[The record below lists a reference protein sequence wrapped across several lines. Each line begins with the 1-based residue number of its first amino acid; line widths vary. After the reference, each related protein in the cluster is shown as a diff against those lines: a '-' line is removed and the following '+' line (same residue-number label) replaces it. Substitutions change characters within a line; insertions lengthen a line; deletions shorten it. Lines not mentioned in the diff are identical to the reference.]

1 MFSFG
6 YSFFLS
12 GPIIGYTSL
21 SYFYIFSIVFY
32 MIHYF
37 DTIAKHPFLVA
48 LQMQSSEGKHGI
60 EILVEPDEGHPVEQ
74 EGNAAQP
81 RGQSVDAVDEVDGI
95 DDENRNENGER
106 DANPRRHG
114 MDEQHSVKVGQFHSA
129 SHQHDAAD
137 YLDKELG
144 TVAHTDKVI
153 GNADKVQHDDGAE
166 GVCQWQRFCAYFLKQ
181 LIMSV

>member
-1 MFSFG
+1 MRKRHASQYANFGSLLEISNDNSFG
-6 YSFFLS
+6 
-12 GPIIGYTSL
+12 
-21 SYFYIFSIVFY
+21 
-32 MIHYF
+32 F
-37 DTIAKHPFLVA
+37 DIYFLVIIKWYEYA
-48 LQMQSSEGKHGI
+48 QSSEGKHGI

-181 LIMSV
+181 LIMSG